1 MRVLGVLLF
10 LGGCAATAVCV
21 AQAYAQG
28 RPRDL
33 LFALLAPI
41 AALLAI
47 TGLILAFVPRFFG

>member
-1 MRVLGVLLF
+1 
-10 LGGCAATAVCV
+10 V